1 MGLEEAGRAAAA
13 TGKKLALAS
22 ISFADVRVGAAG
34 GAGYKDDLLVVGL
47 PVPKDDGLDVVG
59 DLAVRL
65 PDVGA
70 AVRVSNCRSQCLPAI
85 MLCFC
90 MCDSMSVKR

>member
-1 MGLEEAGRAAAA
+1 MGVEEAGRAAA

-22 ISFADVRVGAAG
+22 IRFADVRV

-70 AVRVSNCRSQCLPAI
+70 AVRVSNCRSQCLPAVV
-85 MLCFC
+85 MFCFC
-90 MCDSMSVKR
+90 MPDDMSVEW